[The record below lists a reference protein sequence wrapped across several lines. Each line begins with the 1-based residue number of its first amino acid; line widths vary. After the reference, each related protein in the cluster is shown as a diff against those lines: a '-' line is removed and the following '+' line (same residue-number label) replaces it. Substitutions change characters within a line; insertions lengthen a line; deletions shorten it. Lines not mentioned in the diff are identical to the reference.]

1 MLNRDYEIVICSR
14 FVNCE
19 LWSCDMNSTLGSV
32 VPLAMFIIILMN
44 LVMIPDQGCPM
55 LTQDVVS
62 ANTLPTVCR
71 IYILI
76 MFIIFII
83 FIIIIYLSFLYHSS
97 PSSYFSKHMDVIIS
111 TLYIS
116 LRRFSW
122 AIYMMIEP
130 LNLLRCIEYEELFG
144 VCLVDDL
151 THYWQTWLWR
161 EL

>member
-1 MLNRDYEIVICSR
+1 
-14 FVNCE
+14 
-19 LWSCDMNSTLGSV
+19 
-32 VPLAMFIIILMN
+32 MN
-44 LVMIPDQGCPM
+44 LVMIPDQGCSM

-76 MFIIFII
+76 IFILFIIM
-83 FIIIIYLSFLYHSS
+83 IYLSFLYHSS
-97 PSSYFSKHMDVIIS
+97 PLSFFSKHMDVIIS
-111 TLYIS
+111 TMYIS
-116 LRRFSW
+116 LRIFFQ
-122 AIYMMIEP
+122 AIYRLKMMEL

>member
-1 MLNRDYEIVICSR
+1 MLNRYSEIVIRSR
-14 FVNCE
+14 FVYCE
-19 LWSCDMNSTLGSV
+19 LWTCSKNSTLGSV
-32 VPLAMFIIILMN
+32 VPLAMLIIILMN
-44 LVMIPDQGCPM
+44 LVMIPDQGCSM

-76 MFIIFII
+76 IFII
-83 FIIIIYLSFLYHSS
+83 FIIMIYLSFLYHSS
-97 PSSYFSKHMDVIIS
+97 PLSFFSKHMDVIIS
-111 TLYIS
+111 TMYIS
-116 LRRFSW
+116 LRIFFQ
-122 AIYMMIEP
+122 AIYRLKMKEL